1 MKKKLI
7 FLCILIFIVY
17 ILFFPQDAVTA
28 AADGLVL
35 WYERVLPSLLPF
47 AILSNILIYSGFTG
61 YLVKLL
67 YPLLRLILPVS
78 RNGSFVLPSGFL
90 FGFPMGSKN
99 CAEMLKCGQLEYQE
113 AEILFMVTN
122 NISPVFISGYILCQ
136 ELHMPSLIPLSY
148 LIIFLPPLIAG
159 RLLFFFTGKKQSGS
173 NLSPAVK
180 KSGDSGNSSN
190 SRRSSSTTYKK
201 PASGSQI
208 NFKIIDAGIM
218 NGFETLTRLG
228 GYIMLFSMISS
239 MLRLLPL
246 PETTKLILTGLTEI
260 TNGIKAVSQSS
271 LTPAC
276 RYLLAMTFTA
286 FGGCSGLAQTSSMIK
301 GTGLSIKKYG
311 IFKLIMTLITAV
323 LAWAVVNLVYPSA
336 VLPVC
341 QP

>member
-67 YPLLRLILPVS
+67 YPLLRLILPAS
-78 RNGSFVLPSGFL
+78 RNGSFVLLSGFL

-122 NISPVFISGYILCQ
+122 NISPVFISSYILCQ

-148 LIIFLPPLIAG
+148 LVIFLPPLIAG
-159 RLLFFFTGKKQSGS
+159 RLLFFFTEKKQSVS
-173 NLSPAVK
+173 NH
-180 KSGDSGNSSN
+180 
-190 SRRSSSTTYKK
+190 STTYKK

-228 GYIMLFSMISS
+228 GYIMLFSMIAS
-239 MLRLLPL
+239 LLQKL
-246 PETTKLILTGLTEI
+246 PIPHILTLILTGMVEI
-260 TNGIKAVSQSS
+260 TNGIAMLPDSGLPKSTQYVLAVV
-271 LTPAC
+271 
-276 RYLLAMTFTA
+276 YTA
-286 FGGCSGLAQTSSMIK
+286 FGGLSGIAQTSSMIRD
-301 GTGLSIKKYG
+301 TPLSIKRYCIAKLLLAACCG
-311 IFKLIMTLITAV
+311 LLACLVSQIFHL
-323 LAWAVVNLVYPSA
+323 
-336 VLPVC
+336 
-341 QP
+341 

>member
-67 YPLLRLILPVS
+67 YPLLRLILPAS
-78 RNGSFVLPSGFL
+78 RNGSFVLLSGFL

-122 NISPVFISGYILCQ
+122 NISPVFISSYILCQ

-148 LIIFLPPLIAG
+148 LVIFLPPLIAG
-159 RLLFFFTGKKQSGS
+159 RLLFFFTEKKQSVS
-173 NLSPAVK
+173 NH
-180 KSGDSGNSSN
+180 
-190 SRRSSSTTYKK
+190 STTYKK

-239 MLRLLPL
+239 MFRLLPL
-246 PETTKLILTGLTEI
+246 PETT
-260 TNGIKAVSQSS
+260 NGIKAASQSP

-311 IFKLIMTLITAV
+311 IFKLLMTLITAV
-323 LAWAVVNLVYPSA
+323 LAWSVVTLVYPSA
-336 VLPVC
+336 FLPVC
-341 QP
+341 LP

>member
-1 MKKKLI
+1 MKKKLL
-7 FLCILIFIVY
+7 FLYILIFVIY
-17 ILFFPQDAVTA
+17 ILFFPKSAVTA
-28 AADGLVL
+28 AANGLIL

-47 AILSNILIYSGFTG
+47 AILSNILIYSGFTE
-61 YLVKLL
+61 YLVKLF
-67 YPLLRLILPVS
+67 YPFLRLILPTS
-78 RNGSFVLPSGFL
+78 RNGSFVLLSGFL

-99 CAEMLKCGQLEYQE
+99 CAEMLKCGQLEYIE
-113 AEILFMVTN
+113 ANILFMVTN

-136 ELHMPSLIPLSY
+136 ELQMPSLIFLSY
-148 LIIFLPPLIAG
+148 LVLFLPPIITG
-159 RLLFFFTGKKQSGS
+159 RILFAIVQRRRKTLARQ
-173 NLSPAVK
+173 
-180 KSGDSGNSSN
+180 NSKNIS
-190 SRRSSSTTYKK
+190 TYKK

-239 MLRLLPL
+239 MFRLLPL
-246 PETTKLILTGLTEI
+246 PETTKLMLTGLTEI
-260 TNGIKAVSQSS
+260 TNGIKAASQSP

-311 IFKLIMTLITAV
+311 IFKLLMTLITAV
-323 LAWAVVNLVYPSA
+323 LAWSVVTLVYPSA
-336 VLPVC
+336 FLPVC
-341 QP
+341 LP

>member
-17 ILFFPQDAVTA
+17 ILFLPQDAVTA
-28 AADGLVL
+28 AANGLVL

-47 AILSNILIYSGFTG
+47 AILSNILIYSNFTG

-67 YPLLRLILPVS
+67 YPLLHLILPTS
-78 RNGSFVLPSGFL
+78 RNGSFVLLSGFL

-99 CAEMLKCGQLEYQE
+99 CAEMWKCGQLEYWE
-113 AEILFMVTN
+113 SEILFMVTN

-148 LIIFLPPLIAG
+148 LVLFLPPII
-159 RLLFFFTGKKQSGS
+159 TGKILFYLQKSKKRNFAGNGVS
-173 NLSPAVK
+173 DSP
-180 KSGDSGNSSN
+180 GNTN
-190 SRRSSSTTYKK
+190 AGTYKK

-239 MLRLLPL
+239 MLRLIPL
-246 PETTKLILTGLTEI
+246 PENIKLILTGFTEI

-276 RYLLAMTFTA
+276 RYSLAMAFTA
-286 FGGCSGLAQTSSMIK
+286 FGGFSGLAQTSSMIK

-311 IFKLIMTLITAV
+311 IFKLVMTVLTAV
-323 LAWAVVNLVYPSA
+323 LAWTAVNLVYLSA
-336 VLPVC
+336 VPPVDLP
-341 QP
+341 